1 MLFLSFFPPLL
12 ILWFEK
18 IAFTKWHRSAAKKVT
33 VAVRSLVTKLES
45 VSIVFMEP
53 KTAGSLEYFFLI
65 GSFDFHGQLEMLH
78 YWAKGAITIP

>member
-1 MLFLSFFPPLL
+1 
-12 ILWFEK
+12 
-18 IAFTKWHRSAAKKVT
+18 
-33 VAVRSLVTKLES
+33 
-45 VSIVFMEP
+45 MEP